1 MLTFF
6 LQVIHQTSL
15 RLLTEDTDVFSSF
28 SDAEVEVLVL
38 EDLTV
43 VHNLEWF
50 VLALEAVVLL
60 NILSVFLSSFEN

>member
-6 LQVIHQTSL
+6 LQVIHQTCL
-15 RLLTEDTDVFSSF
+15 RLLTEDADVFSSF
-28 SDAEVEVLVL
+28 SDGEVEIFVL
-38 EDLTV
+38 EDLAV
-43 VHNLEWF
+43 VHSLVWF